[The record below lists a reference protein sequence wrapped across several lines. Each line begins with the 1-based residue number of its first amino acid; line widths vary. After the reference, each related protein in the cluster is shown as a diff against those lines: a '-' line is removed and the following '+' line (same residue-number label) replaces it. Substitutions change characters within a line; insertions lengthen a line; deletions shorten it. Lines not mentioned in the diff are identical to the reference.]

1 MSTERLSGL
10 DATFLYVETP
20 SNQTHMTGVLVFDPS
35 TMKEPYSFDRMREFV
50 RGRLGRA
57 PAFTRKLARVPFD
70 VAHPVWVEDPDFDLE
85 AHVHRVAV
93 PAPGGPREL
102 AELAGQ
108 IAGWPLDRNRPLW
121 DMWFVE
127 DLEDGHVALVAKMH
141 HATIDGVSGANLMMH
156 LFDLEPDPPPQPDQE
171 APPTA
176 APPNDLELL
185 LRGLWSRAQRPL
197 LVPRALAETARA
209 GVELARR
216 RLRPGSAGG
225 MAAPFSAP
233 PTPFNAP
240 ITAHRRVAFCPVSLS
255 DIQIVKHAFGTT
267 VNDVV
272 LAVCAGAVRRWL
284 ERHDALPDRP
294 LVAGVPVSTRG
305 DDDSGGSFGAN
316 LISAMFVSLAT
327 DIDDPVERL
336 LRIHERTRSAKE
348 EFRAVGADVLTNWT
362 EFVGP
367 RALGLAVR
375 LYSRMELADRH
386 PPALNFIVSNVPGP
400 PIPLYLGGG
409 RLMALYPLGPV
420 FDGMGLNITVLSYMD
435 TVGFG
440 FLACRELMPDLWDLG
455 QHVDAALEELKSRAK
470 QTARPR
476 TAAPKAAGQRAAGTA
491 GRPARTRPAP
501 RR

>member
-1 MSTERLSGL
+1 MTIERLSGL

-35 TMKEPYSFDRMREFV
+35 TMKEPYSFDRMHEYV

-70 VAHPVWVEDPDFDLE
+70 VAHPIWVEDADFDLE
-85 AHVHRVAV
+85 AHLHRVAV

-127 DLEDGHVALVAKMH
+127 GLAEGHVGLVAKMH
-141 HATIDGVSGANLMMH
+141 HSTIDGVSGANLMMH
-156 LFDLEPDPPPQPDQE
+156 LFDLEPDPPPVPVELAPEPQP
-171 APPTA
+171 APA
-176 APPNDLELL
+176 DLELL
-185 LRGLWSRAQRPL
+185 LWGLWSRARRPL
-197 LVPRALAETARA
+197 LLPRAVADTARA
-209 GVELARR
+209 GVGLVRR
-216 RLRPGSAGG
+216 RLRPGAKG
-225 MAAPFSAP
+225 MAAPFTAP

-240 ITAHRRVAFCPVSLS
+240 ITAHRRVAFCSVSMA
-255 DIQIVKHAFGTT
+255 DVQMIRHAFGTT
-267 VNDVV
+267 VNDVI
-272 LAVCAGAVRRWL
+272 LALCGGAVRRWL
-284 ERHDALPDRP
+284 EHHDALPDRP
-294 LVAGVPVSTRG
+294 LVAGVPVSTR
-305 DDDSGGSFGAN
+305 DDAGGGGGGGGFGAN

-327 DIDDPVERL
+327 DVDDPLERL
-336 LRIHERTRSAKE
+336 QRIHEGTRNAKE

-362 EFVGP
+362 EFTGP
-367 RALGLAVR
+367 RLFGLAVR

-400 PIPLYLGGG
+400 PIPLYLAGG
-409 RLMALYPLGPV
+409 RLVALYPLGPV
-420 FDGMGLNITVLSYMD
+420 FDGMGLNLTVLSYMD

-440 FLACRELMPDLWDLG
+440 FLACRELIPDLGDMAG
-455 QHVDAALEELKSRAK
+455 FVDGALEELKSRAK
-470 QTARPR
+470 QPTDPAPARRR
-476 TAAPKAAGQRAAGTA
+476 TAAPSG
-491 GRPARTRPAP
+491 RTRSAP

>member
-1 MSTERLSGL
+1 MTIERLSGL

-35 TMKEPYSFDRMREFV
+35 TMKEPYSFERMKEFV

-85 AHVHRVAV
+85 AHLHRIAV
-93 PAPGGPREL
+93 PAPGGPEEL

-108 IAGWPLDRNRPLW
+108 IAGWPLDRGRPLW

-127 DLEDGHVALVAKMH
+127 GLEDGHVALVAKMH
-141 HATIDGVSGANLMMH
+141 HSTIDGVSGANLMMH
-156 LFDLEPDPPPQPDQE
+156 LFDLEPDPAPVPEEERPEPSRPPG
-171 APPTA
+171 
-176 APPNDLELL
+176 DLELL
-185 LRGLWSRAQRPL
+185 AWGLWSRAQRPL
-197 LVPRALAETARA
+197 LLPRALADTARA
-209 GVELARR
+209 GIGLARR
-216 RLRPGSAGG
+216 RLRPGAKG

-233 PTPFNAP
+233 ATPFNAP

-255 DIQIVKHAFGTT
+255 DVQTVRHAFGTT
-267 VNDVV
+267 VNDVI
-272 LAVCAGAVRRWL
+272 LAVSAGAVRRWL
-284 ERHDALPDRP
+284 EHRGQLPDRS

-305 DDDSGGSFGAN
+305 EESASLGAN

-327 DIDDPVERL
+327 DVEDPVERL
-336 LRIHERTRSAKE
+336 QRIHELTANAKE

-362 EFVGP
+362 EFTGP
-367 RALGLAVR
+367 RVFGQAVR
-375 LYSRMELADRH
+375 LYSRMQLADRH

-400 PIPLYLGGG
+400 PIPLYLAGG
-409 RLMALYPLGPV
+409 RLVALYPLGPV

-440 FLACRELMPDLWDLG
+440 FLACRELMPDLWEMG
-455 QHVDAALEELKSRAK
+455 RFVEEALEELMSRAK
-470 QTARPR
+470 QTA
-476 TAAPKAAGQRAAGTA
+476 KK
-491 GRPARTRPAP
+491 PARTRQA
-501 RR
+501 RRQ

>member
-1 MSTERLSGL
+1 MSIERLSGL

-35 TMKEPYSFDRMREFV
+35 TMKEPYSFDRMREYV

-70 VAHPVWVEDPDFDLE
+70 LAHPVWVDDADFDIE
-85 AHVHRVAV
+85 AHLHRVAA
-93 PAPGGPREL
+93 PTPGGPREL

-127 DLEDGHVALVAKMH
+127 GLEEGHVALVAKMH
-141 HATIDGVSGANLMMH
+141 HSTIDGVSGANLMMH
-156 LFDLEPDPPPQPDQE
+156 LFDLEPDPPPVPE
-171 APPTA
+171 EPAPEPRP
-176 APPNDLELL
+176 APADLELL
-185 LRGLWSRAQRPL
+185 LWGLWSRARRPL
-197 LVPRALAETARA
+197 LLPRALFDTARA
-209 GVELARR
+209 GVELVRR
-216 RLRPGSAGG
+216 RARPGAKG

-240 ITAHRRVAFCPVSLS
+240 ITAHRRVAFCSVAMA
-255 DIQIVKHAFGTT
+255 DVQMIRHAFGTT
-267 VNDVV
+267 VNDVI
-272 LAVCAGAVRRWL
+272 LALCGGAVRRWL
-284 ERHDALPDRP
+284 ERRDALPGRP

-305 DDDSGGSFGAN
+305 DDDGGGGFGAN

-327 DIDDPVERL
+327 DVDDPVERL
-336 LRIHERTRSAKE
+336 QRIQDGTRNAKE

-362 EFVGP
+362 EFSGP
-367 RALGLAVR
+367 RLFGQAVR

-400 PIPLYLGGG
+400 PIPLYLAGG
-409 RLMALYPLGPV
+409 RLVALYPLGPV
-420 FDGMGLNITVLSYMD
+420 FDGMGLNVTVLSYMD

-440 FLACRELMPDLWDLG
+440 FLACRELVPDLMDLAG
-455 QHVDAALEELKSRAK
+455 FVDEALEELKARAK
-470 QTARPR
+470 QSADPPAR
-476 TAAPKAAGQRAAGTA
+476 KSA
-491 GRPARTRPAP
+491 GRGPSRARSDRTRPAP